1 MPRARR
7 SKKAAAP
14 ASAEPAARLLRGPEA
29 ARPLASLIFLAPWL
43 LLYVV
48 GLVWVRPD
56 LAAGADILL
65 RELLTLFG
73 VSGALAPTWL
83 AIIVLVLWHLLRRDP
98 WKISWGLL
106 GLMAAETLLLAV
118 PLFALERVFHAFS
131 HGGWTLALAS
141 HAAAHGSPL
150 PAAGPPGWG
159 GPSAWLEAV
168 MTSIGAGI
176 YEELLFRLL
185 MVGGALF
192 LLRTVLKDDS
202 PGAKVAVIL
211 MAAALFAGAHV
222 LGDARNFRWL
232 SFLFRTAAG
241 IYLGFVFLYRGFGI
255 AAGVHIVFDLVVKG
269 AAALNDG
276 G

>member
-118 PLFALERVFHAFS
+118 PLFALERVFHA
-131 HGGWTLALAS
+131 
-141 HAAAHGSPL
+141 PPRRR
-150 PAAGPPGWG
+150 PAG
-159 GPSAWLEAV
+159 
-168 MTSIGAGI
+168 
-176 YEELLFRLL
+176 
-185 MVGGALF
+185 VGRAFGVARGRHDQHRCGHLRGTPVPVADGRRGAL
-192 LLRTVLKDDS
+192 
-202 PGAKVAVIL
+202 PPA
-211 MAAALFAGAHV
+211 
-222 LGDARNFRWL
+222 
-232 SFLFRTAAG
+232 
-241 IYLGFVFLYRGFGI
+241 
-255 AAGVHIVFDLVVKG
+255 
-269 AAALNDG
+269 DG
-276 G
+276 LEG